1 MAESLIDIKRRIA
14 STKKTSQITSAMQM
28 VSGSKLM
35 KIEKQSVA
43 FQIYSDKLKSVVSHL
58 ASSKLL
64 QYVRTIENSKDIQE
78 NEVSKDL
85 LSLNNL
91 LVERPVKKT
100 AYMVITSDRGLVGAY
115 NSTVLKAMMDL
126 IKTNHKSNDEFV
138 IIAIGAVGAQFF
150 KNRGFNVAY
159 EYQGISDIPK
169 IEDCKPLVNTIMQ
182 LYIAQVYDELYICHN
197 HHVNSL
203 TSQFISDKLLPITGI
218 VDENE
223 MAKNVTEE
231 YIADPSP
238 EEVLQAILP
247 QYVDSMVFGS
257 MLDAK
262 TAEHAASMTAMKSST
277 DNANNLISTL
287 TTKFNR
293 ARQAQITTEI
303 TEIVGGAAALE

>member
-14 STKKTSQITSAMQM
+14 STKKTGQITNAMQM

-35 KIEKQSVA
+35 KIEKQSINY
-43 FQIYSDKLKSVVSHL
+43 QMYSNKLKSVVSHL

-64 QYVRTIENSKDIQE
+64 ESVGSASTSTNSA
-78 NEVSKDL
+78 NL

-91 LVERPVKKT
+91 LVKRPVKKS
-100 AYMVITSDRGLVGAY
+100 AYMVITSDRGLVGGY
-115 NSTVLKAMMDL
+115 NSNILKAVMSIFKEKHNDN
-126 IKTNHKSNDEFV
+126 KDEFV
-138 IIAIGAVGAQFF
+138 IIAIGATGAEFF
-150 KNRGFNVAY
+150 KNRGYNVAY
-159 EYQGISDIPK
+159 EYRGIKDIPS
-169 IEDCKPLVNTIMQ
+169 IDDVKPIVNTLIQ
-182 LYIAQVYDELYICHN
+182 LYISGVYDELFICHN

-203 TSQFISDKLLPITGI
+203 TSDFVSDQLLPITAP
-218 VDENE
+218 
-223 MAKNVTEE
+223 AKNDNKVSEE

-238 EEVLQAILP
+238 EEVLQSILP
-247 QYVDSMVFGS
+247 QFVDSLVFGA

>member
-14 STKKTSQITSAMQM
+14 STKKTSQITNAMQM

-35 KIEKQSVA
+35 KIEKQSMTYQLYA
-43 FQIYSDKLKSVVSHL
+43 DKVKSVVSHL

-64 QYVRTIENSKDIQE
+64 QEVRSSGAAGATNQNS
-78 NEVSKDL
+78 L
-85 LSLNNL
+85 LSLNDL
-91 LVERPVKKT
+91 LIERPVKKT
-100 AYMVITSDRGLVGAY
+100 AYMVITSDRGLVGGF
-115 NSTVLKAMMDL
+115 NSNILKAMMSI
-126 IKTNHKSNDEFV
+126 IKEKHNDNKDEFV
-138 IIAIGAVGAQFF
+138 IIAIGSTGAEFF
-150 KNRGFNVAY
+150 KNRGYNVAY
-159 EYQGISDIPK
+159 EYRGVNDIPT
-169 IEDCKPLVNTIMQ
+169 IDDVKPIVDTIIQ
-182 LYIAQVYDELYICHN
+182 LYIAGVYDELFVCHN

-203 TSQFISDKLLPITGI
+203 TSEFVSDQLLPITNHVGDDSEI
-218 VDENE
+218 S
-223 MAKNVTEE
+223 EE

-238 EEVLQAILP
+238 EEVLQEILP
-247 QYVDSMVFGS
+247 QFVDSLVFGS
-257 MLDAK
+257 MLDSK

>member
-14 STKKTSQITSAMQM
+14 STKKTSQITNAMQM

-35 KIEKQSVA
+35 KIEKQSISY
-43 FQIYSDKLKSVVSHL
+43 QKYSEKIKNVVGHL
-58 ASSKLL
+58 ASNKLL
-64 QYVRTIENSKDIQE
+64 ENVRSSDNVQAVNNK
-78 NEVSKDL
+78 NEV

-91 LVERPVKKT
+91 LIERPVKKT
-100 AYMVITSDRGLVGAY
+100 AYMVITSDRGLVGGY
-115 NSTVLKAMMDL
+115 NSNILKEMMSL
-126 IKTNHKSNDEFV
+126 FEKKHHGNKDEFV
-138 IIAIGAVGAQFF
+138 IIAIGATGAEFF
-150 KNRGFNVAY
+150 KNRGYNVSY
-159 EYQGISDIPK
+159 EYRGVDDIPS
-169 IEDCKPLVNTIMQ
+169 IENVKPLVSTIVQ
-182 LYIAQVYDELYICHN
+182 LYISGVYDELFICHN

-203 TSQFISDKLLPITGI
+203 TSDFQSDLLLPIKDI
-218 VDENE
+218 DSDDDEH
-223 MAKNVTEE
+223 MAKE

-238 EEVLQAILP
+238 EEVLGKILP
-247 QYVDSMVFGS
+247 QFVESLVFGA

-287 TTKFNR
+287 TTKYNR

>member
-14 STKKTSQITSAMQM
+14 STKKTSQITNAMQM

-35 KIEKQSVA
+35 KIEKQSITYQMYA
-43 FQIYSDKLKSVVSHL
+43 EKLKSVVSHL

-64 QYVRTIENSKDIQE
+64 EEVRTSAAAEVTNQNS
-78 NEVSKDL
+78 L

-91 LVERPVKKT
+91 LVERPVQKT
-100 AYMVITSDRGLVGAY
+100 AYMVITSDRGLVGGF
-115 NSTVLKAMMDL
+115 NSNILKAMMNI
-126 IKTNHKSNDEFV
+126 IKEKHNNNKDEFV
-138 IIAIGAVGAQFF
+138 IVAIGATGAEFF
-150 KNRGFNVAY
+150 KNRGYNVAY
-159 EYQGISDIPK
+159 EYRGISDVPTI
-169 IEDCKPLVNTIMQ
+169 DDVKPIVNTLIQ
-182 LYIAQVYDELYICHN
+182 LYISGVYDELFICHN

-203 TSQFISDKLLPITGI
+203 TSEFISDQLLPITNH
-218 VDENE
+218 VNNDNE
-223 MAKNVTEE
+223 VAEE

-238 EEVLQAILP
+238 VEVLQQILP
-247 QYVDSMVFGS
+247 QFVDSLVFGS
-257 MLDAK
+257 MLDSK